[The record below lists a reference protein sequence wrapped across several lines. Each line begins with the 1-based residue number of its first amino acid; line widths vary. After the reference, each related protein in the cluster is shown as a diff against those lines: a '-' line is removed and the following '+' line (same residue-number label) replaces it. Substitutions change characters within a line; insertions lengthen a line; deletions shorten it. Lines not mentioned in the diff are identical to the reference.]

1 MFVINNDTE
10 NKKSKWSLAVELF
23 LVFLKISPIAFG
35 GGFAMVPV
43 IEREVVDR
51 KKWIDNEQ
59 MADTLA
65 AAQSVPGAVAVNSAT
80 LIGYNINGVIGA
92 LAAFMGTAIPTF
104 IIIVAM
110 GLIYDNIREIPLVQS
125 ATKGIQGA
133 VIGLV
138 LIAACKMGAVSLK
151 DKTCWGIFLAANVV
165 LILCQRISIVFIIIA
180 GAGIGILV
188 SFVKLK
194 FNK

>member
-1 MFVINNDTE
+1 MINNETE

-23 LVFLKISPIAFG
+23 LVFLKISPITFG

-80 LIGYNINGVIGA
+80 LIGYSINGVIGA
-92 LAAFMGTAIPTF
+92 LAAFLGTTVPTF

-110 GLIYDNIREIPLVQS
+110 GLLYDNIREIPLVQS
-125 ATKGIQGA
+125 GTKGIQAA
-133 VIGLV
+133 VIGLI
-138 LIAACKMGAVSLK
+138 LTAACKMGAASLK

-165 LILCQRISIVFIIIA
+165 LILCQRINIVFIIIA

-188 SFVKLK
+188 SFIKLR